1 MSRWQG
7 FLYDPHNLRFKPA
20 YRYVDGEV
28 VFFPNP
34 LDPEMTSKEEV
45 RALLIELAKT
55 DYWASGAARVVAEFP
70 YSIRLLS
77 VIRYAVQ
84 NIRGTSVYETELWDS
99 PEGRAILNYLLDDF
113 EQSARAAGTRPALLF
128 IPVVNNWAEGR
139 VAPRYAN
146 FLREERLQDSSF
158 IVIDVADA
166 EFDLA
171 RFSILPFRG
180 HPSVFGNEVIA
191 GHILATAAPDLDLE
205 R

>member
-1 MSRWQG
+1 MCRNGSATSPKQPFHFDRN
-7 FLYDPHNLRFKPA
+7 DPS
-20 YRYVDGEV
+20 
-28 VFFPNP
+28 
-34 LDPEMTSKEEV
+34 T
-45 RALLIELAKT
+45 
-55 DYWASGAARVVAEFP
+55 WAE
-70 YSIRLLS
+70 IRM
-77 VIRYAVQ
+77 
-84 NIRGTSVYETELWDS
+84 
-99 PEGRAILNYLLDDF
+99 LDDF

-139 VAPRYAN
+139 AAPRYAN
-146 FLREERLQDSSF
+146 FLQEERLQDSSF

-191 GHILATAAPDLDLE
+191 GHILATAAPDLDFE